1 MKFSIITP
9 VVLSAFLIFSCGG
22 TEEAETEIATEANA
36 TEEIIEEEIEEEA
49 SLAFDGVDKGDYV
62 LYGHSEITA
71 DGETAG
77 IDEMIAEVNN
87 SGSFEGKVKVSID
100 QVCQKAGCWITFKDN
115 NDESIRVF
123 FRDHFTIPIETASGT
138 EVILYGNAIQD
149 TTSIAMQKHLLED
162 EIEAGGEVSQ
172 EEIDAITEDIIEL
185 TFDCE
190 SVLVKK

>member
-22 TEEAETEIATEANA
+22 TEEAQTEIATEANA